1 MPRWVRGWSW
11 NAECVVDDNDG
22 GGGDDD
28 TFPNAVVGGTL

>member
-11 NAECVVDDNDG
+11 KAECVVDDG

-28 TFPNAVVGGTL
+28 TFPDVVVGGTL